1 MFSPYFWFNTHITCL
16 QQQKFNQIILNFQGT
31 HWPQGAAAFPTMW
44 RVGRFQNAHLPR
56 ATHNY
61 SPTKG
66 WAKACQLK
74 RGQLGW
80 QISGIS
86 FLPRVF
92 GLYVETQ
99 NLKNPPQ
106 KAIVYIHIYIIYT
119 YICMYTYKNFQPLNW
134 KQNMQQPKHPSPYH
148 LASKQKRKALPR
160 TPRCT
165 REVLPEVE
173 KMSREGI

>member
-1 MFSPYFWFNTHITCL
+1 MKLNTFDLTDQRFGSNCLPRKTGKKIHLLLTIVISPD
-16 QQQKFNQIILNFQGT
+16 LNFQVT

-66 WAKACQLK
+66 WAKACRQRK

-106 KAIVYIHIYIIYT
+106 KAIVYIHIQYTLYIYAYVYTLYIYVYVYVYVQKFPASQLEAKYAT
-119 YICMYTYKNFQPLNW
+119 TKTPITL
-134 KQNMQQPKHPSPYH
+134 SPG
-148 LASKQKRKALPR
+148 K
-160 TPRCT
+160 
-165 REVLPEVE
+165 
-173 KMSREGI
+173 